1 VTNREKDAV
10 GSEDENPEDADMK
23 DASDVLKRLVAI
35 DDSSLKTVL
44 IQQAVKRLQQ
54 PLTVRRAGQINAII
68 ACLQK
73 EATSV
78 RELIESTSF
87 WKEAVQRSQ
96 SYRNATP
103 VT

>member
-1 VTNREKDAV
+1 MTNREKDAV
-10 GSEDENPEDADMK
+10 GSEDEKPEDAYMK
-23 DASDVLKRLVAI
+23 DASDVMKRLVAI

-68 ACLQK
+68 AYLQK

-78 RELIESTSF
+78 RELIVSASF
-87 WKEAVQRSQ
+87 WKEAAQRSQ
-96 SYRNATP
+96 SYGNATP

>member
-1 VTNREKDAV
+1 MTNREKDAV
-10 GSEDENPEDADMK
+10 GSEDVNPEVADMK

-87 WKEAVQRSQ
+87 WKEAVQGWK